1 MLNWKISLSLFSLI
15 TGVFISVS
23 ALSQPIVPK
32 IFLLTASENL
42 NGQNGLPG
50 ADCDA
55 NGGNGRYGLN
65 CAGVVTDHHHKHYKH
80 HKDSD
85 NTNGDNNK
93 QTQLLNRHQ
102 PPHAIF
108 FHLISAATLNDIAA
122 RHHQI
127 AVG

>member
-1 MLNWKISLSLFSLI
+1 MPNWKISLSLFSLI

-55 NGGNGRYGLN
+55 NGGNGGYGLN
-65 CAGVVTDHHHKHYKH
+65 CAGAVTDHHHKHYKH

-93 QTQLLNRHQ
+93 Q
-102 PPHAIF
+102 
-108 FHLISAATLNDIAA
+108 ATGI
-122 RHHQI
+122 
-127 AVG
+127 